1 MASGRKIAEV
11 FVEVRAD
18 LSKLKKGMKSA
29 MSIASGGA
37 SVIGKVLGGLAS
49 LIKNVLT
56 AAFKVVG
63 AVIKTVFNLV
73 SALFSSIIKW
83 AKRGVLAL
91 SAFVALSVVVGAKFG
106 QSMAR
111 VKALTGATTK
121 EFKAL
126 REEAR
131 RLGRA
136 TEYSANQAADAMSIF
151 AMAGFKTNDVITA
164 MTPTLDFAAA
174 SGLDL
179 ASAADIAARVMGG
192 MQLEAKDLSHTMD
205 VLTKAFTSANMDA
218 TDLGEAMKY
227 VGAVGKTVGKDV
239 EEIVGSLTAL
249 AAAGN
254 RGSMAGTGLRKVL
267 MGLATSKVQKKI
279 AALGVSVTDAS
290 GAMKP
295 MSKLIGDLV
304 KATKNLSDMEIADL
318 GVQMF
323 GARGGVAFLQLIGQ
337 GEAAIQKYTAQL
349 ANVDGFTK
357 QIAAT
362 QRDTLATAFKIV
374 QSAVADVMI
383 TITDILEPT
392 LRGAAGSQVKMWN
405 KIGEVLEAN
414 KTRIQDFIKNAI
426 TWIKTKLPDAIHI
439 AVGAVSQLWDEFS
452 QTFNN
457 IKALVLDV
465 TEGAGSAFTDFLRY
479 DETTGSGIERVL
491 TSIVIGLVRVG
502 QEIRNVFED
511 MRVGLTNLG
520 VKPLGWITESVG
532 SFGQG
537 MVEGITDIF
546 GGSSVGGLFDRMRVA
561 GGIVKGGV
569 GIDKESRAEADEAQI
584 DSILG
589 SMNERFANR
598 ETLKEAKEEGKEVL
612 EGWGQTLKEM
622 AFGVDPHKQE
632 KLRIAELEKFM
643 QSMSKKIEEA
653 PTKEKKTIKELDE
666 VMASASHRLSTN
678 RSVATSQ
685 KMQHILSG
693 ADTQA
698 PEELTQKIQQVV
710 VEDSDTKEP
719 EELTQKITQTLTE
732 AGFQKPEELVQKIQ
746 QVLLGTD
753 SQAPEELTQQ
763 IQQVLIEAQAEK
775 KVKEENDKKENELI
789 DVFSDAKE
797 KKRAIEDDIER
808 EKARLRE
815 AYFTAKEKKEAIEEQ
830 IKPKEKTPEVSRHGM
845 GWFRGK
851 RDPLGLLKMANDAK
865 LAADKAGAGRKIDV
879 MPTQK
884 KLEGSIATIETI
896 VGSRNMRV
904 AVEKDWAE
912 DTAKSNRDILAVL
925 KETKEPIKNN
935 EKYNQST
942 SISSDKTAQSIKGQM
957 K

>member
-11 FVEVRAD
+11 FVEVRAN
-18 LSKLKKGMKSA
+18 LSKLRKGMKSA
-29 MSIASGGA
+29 MKITKSGS

-49 LIKNVLT
+49 IIESVLS

-63 AVIKTVFNLV
+63 AVIKTVFKLV
-73 SALFSSIIKW
+73 TSLFSSIIKW

-136 TEYSANQAADAMSIF
+136 TEYSANEAADAMSIF

-192 MQLEAKDLSHTMD
+192 MQLEAKDLEHTMD

-218 TDLGEAMKY
+218 TDLGEAMKF

-267 MGLATSKVQKKI
+267 MGLATSDVQERMEG
-279 AALGVSVTDAS
+279 LGVSVTDTA

-304 KATKNLSDMEIADL
+304 KATKHLSDMEIADL

-349 ANVDGFTK
+349 ANVNGFTK

-374 QSAVADVMI
+374 QSAIADVMI
-383 TITDILEPT
+383 TITDIMEPT

-479 DETTGSGIERVL
+479 DETTGSGIERAL

-653 PTKEKKTIKELDE
+653 PTKEKKTIAGLDE

-678 RSVATSQ
+678 RREAFDQ
-685 KMQHILSG
+685 KMQYILSG
-693 ADTQA
+693 AT
-698 PEELTQKIQQVV
+698 
-710 VEDSDTKEP
+710 
-719 EELTQKITQTLTE
+719 
-732 AGFQKPEELVQKIQ
+732 
-746 QVLLGTD
+746 
-753 SQAPEELTQQ
+753 
-763 IQQVLIEAQAEK
+763 EAQAEEQ
-775 KVKEENDKKENELI
+775 VNKERGKKENELI

-904 AVEKDWAE
+904 AVETDWAE

-942 SISSDKTAQSIKGQM
+942 SISSDKTAQSIKGQI